1 MKKQFR
7 EAEFLT
13 SKDLHSFTN
22 LQKEK
27 EEKICRI
34 IFHSVKLLDKA
45 ETQYSC
51 LWSSG
56 PRAPLLYKQIRFFQS
71 AAGAQEHLQKS
82 VWPEFTVHP
91 QTQVK
96 ALSYDEKLYVSTI
109 KKYFSGPKLI

>member
-1 MKKQFR
+1 MQRIRSAGNSPVTSLGMKKQFR

-51 LWSSG
+51 L
-56 PRAPLLYKQIRFFQS
+56 
-71 AAGAQEHLQKS
+71 
-82 VWPEFTVHP
+82 
-91 QTQVK
+91 
-96 ALSYDEKLYVSTI
+96 
-109 KKYFSGPKLI
+109 